1 MAEKNHQVLL
11 KSRPVGWV
19 SEENFDYVAAE
30 MPVPG
35 PGEILV
41 KNKFM
46 SLDPYM
52 RGRMNEGKSYVA
64 PFEIGKVLQAGAV
77 GEVIESHND
86 KFAVGDHV
94 SGMLGWENYSTTDG
108 AELIKVDP
116 DLAPLSWYLGILG
129 MPGMTA
135 YVGLMS
141 IGEPK
146 EGETLFVSAASGAV
160 GSVAGQLG
168 KIMGLR
174 VVGCAGD
181 DDKVDYLIHE
191 LGFDAAFNYK
201 TCGPV
206 YKKMRE
212 VCPKGI
218 DINFENVGGEI
229 MEAALWSMNDFG
241 RIILCGL
248 ISAYNDKELTP
259 GPRGMAVMI
268 QRRLKMQ
275 GFIVS
280 DQPDL
285 CREYVMK
292 AAGWVKEGKLK
303 YRETVTEG
311 LENAPRAFI
320 GLLKGENFGK
330 QIVKLD

>member
-1 MAEKNHQVLL
+1 MAEINHQVLL

-19 SEENFDYVAAE
+19 TEENFDYVAGD

-41 KNKFM
+41 KNKYM

-64 PFEIGKVLQAGAV
+64 PFEIGKVLQAGVV
-77 GEVIESHND
+77 GEVIESHNE

-94 SGMLGWENYSTTDG
+94 SGMLGWENYSASNG
-108 AELIKVDP
+108 AGLMKVDP
-116 DLAPLSWYLGILG
+116 DIAPLSWNLGILG

-160 GSVAGQLG
+160 GSVVGQLG

-174 VVGCAGD
+174 VVGCAGE
-181 DDKVDYLIHE
+181 DDKVAWLIDE

-212 VCPKGI
+212 VCPEGI

-229 MEAALWSMNDFG
+229 MEAALWQMKDFG
-241 RIILCGL
+241 RIILCGM
-248 ISAYNDKELTP
+248 IANYNDTEMTP

-280 DQPDL
+280 DRPDL
-285 CREYVMK
+285 CGEYVQK
-292 AAGWVKEGKLK
+292 AAGWVRDGKLK

>member
-1 MAEKNHQVLL
+1 MTETNYQILL

-19 SEENFDYVAAE
+19 SEENFEYAAGE
-30 MPVPG
+30 MPAPG

-41 KNKFM
+41 RNKFM

-52 RGRMNEGKSYVA
+52 RGRMNEGKSYVP
-64 PFEIGKVLQAGAV
+64 PFAV
-77 GEVIESHND
+77 GEVLEAGVVGEVIVSNND
-86 KFAVGDHV
+86 DYAVGDHV
-94 SGMLGWENYSTTDG
+94 TGRLGWENYSKSDG
-108 AELIKVDP
+108 QGLMKVDP

-141 IGEPK
+141 IGQPK

-160 GSVAGQLG
+160 GSVVGQLG

-174 VVGCAGD
+174 VVGCAGED
-181 DDKVDYLIHE
+181 SKVAWLTDE

-206 YKKMRE
+206 YKKLRE
-212 VCPKGI
+212 LCPEGI

-229 MEAALWSMNDFG
+229 LEAALWQMNDFG
-241 RIILCGL
+241 RIIMCGL
-248 ISAYNDKELTP
+248 ISAYNDKEPAP
-259 GPRGMAVMI
+259 GPRGMALIV

-275 GFIVS
+275 GFIVF
-280 DQPDL
+280 DHQDL
-285 CREYVMK
+285 CREYMAK

-303 YRETVTEG
+303 YRETITDG